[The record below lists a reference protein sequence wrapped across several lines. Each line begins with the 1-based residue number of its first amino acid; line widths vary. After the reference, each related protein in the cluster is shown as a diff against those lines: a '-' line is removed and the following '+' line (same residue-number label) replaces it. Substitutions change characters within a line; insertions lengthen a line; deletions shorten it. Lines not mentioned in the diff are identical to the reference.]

1 MEARSKS
8 ACTQT
13 GFLPESDSAPVVDV
27 FTRTGIA
34 AAGGQFDFK
43 CCTIKMFV
51 HRSGKRNLLVLL
63 YLRRKHKKR
72 KRQYWI
78 HPISA
83 GRYLE
88 GSFYTF
94 FEKLKSHD
102 SKFFNY
108 FRTSVSTFEFL
119 VKRLSD
125 RTKGQD
131 TPMRERACVPPK
143 EMLAVTIR

>member
-13 GFLPESDSAPVVDV
+13 GFLLESDSAPVVEF

-43 CCTIKMFV
+43 CCTRKMFV

-78 HPISA
+78 HPITA
-83 GRYLE
+83 VRYLE
-88 GSFYTF
+88 GNFYTL

-102 SKFFNY
+102 STFFYY

-125 RTKGQD
+125 RIKGQD
-131 TPMRERACVPPK
+131 TPMRESLCPSERDVSSDN
-143 EMLAVTIR
+143 